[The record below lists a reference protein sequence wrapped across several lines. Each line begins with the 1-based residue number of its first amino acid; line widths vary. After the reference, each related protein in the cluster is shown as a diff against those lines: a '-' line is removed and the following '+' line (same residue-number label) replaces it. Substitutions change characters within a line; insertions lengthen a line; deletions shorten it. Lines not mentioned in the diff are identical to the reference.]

1 MNHINT
7 DLLLSNEEHLAL
19 PNDIKW
25 KTPYLYSFE
34 HDGHVLYYFGSKHVM
49 DSKHPQLET
58 LHEKWQDFLSK
69 TQSKK
74 TIVIYE
80 GNVIEKN
87 LTSLD
92 QAIAQHGE
100 SGAIVYWANK
110 DRIPCFRP
118 ELTIVDET
126 KELLKEFSRQDIFYF
141 YMMRGIVTWQRKIEP
156 KDFDEFIARNIQRYQ
171 KELGWAGFDFSFES
185 AIAKV
190 HKKIFGKEFIL
201 EDKDFLLR
209 AQSPSFKESYINK
222 VSEKSCR
229 IRDISILKH
238 IERCW
243 NDGYNIFVVY
253 GANHARIQ
261 ERAIKDMV
269 ESQSYGQL
277 FNLPQ
282 SCFGV

>member
-25 KTPYLYSFE
+25 KTPYLYFFE
-34 HDGHVLYYFGSKHVM
+34 HGGRILYYFGSKHVM
-49 DSKHPQLET
+49 DSKHPQFET
-58 LHEKWQDFLSK
+58 LYEKWQDFLGK
-69 TQSKK
+69 TRSKK

-87 LTSLD
+87 LISLGK
-92 QAIAQHGE
+92 AIEQHGE
-100 SGAIVYWANK
+100 SGAIVCLANK
-110 DRIPCFRP
+110 DSVPCFRP
-118 ELTIVDET
+118 EFTIIDET
-126 KELLKEFSRQDIFYF
+126 NKLLKEFSREDIFYF
-141 YMMRGIVTWQRKIEP
+141 YMMRGIVTWQRKVVPE
-156 KDFDEFIARNIQRYQ
+156 DFNKFIARNIQRYQ
-171 KELGWAGFDFSFES
+171 KELDWPGFDFSFES

-190 HKKIFGKEFIL
+190 HKKIFGKEFSL

-209 AQSPSFKESYINK
+209 VQSPSFKESHINK

-229 IRDISILKH
+229 IRDVSILECIGKYWQ
-238 IERCW
+238 ER
-243 NDGYNIFVVY
+243 YNIFVVY

-269 ESQSYGQL
+269 ERISG
-277 FNLPQ
+277 
-282 SCFGV
+282 

>member
-1 MNHINT
+1 MKHINT

-34 HDGHVLYYFGSKHVM
+34 HDDQVLYYFGSKHVM
-49 DSKHPQLET
+49 DSKHPQFET
-58 LHEKWQDFLSK
+58 LHEKWQDFLNK
-69 TQSKK
+69 TRGKK

-87 LTSLD
+87 LASLG
-92 QAIAQHGE
+92 QAIEQHGE

-110 DRIPCFRP
+110 DCVPCFRP

-126 KELLKEFSRQDIFYF
+126 KELLKEFSRAEVFYF
-141 YMMRGIVTWQRKIEP
+141 YMMRGIVTWQRKVSPE
-156 KDFDEFIARNIQRYQ
+156 DFNEFIAKNIERYK
-171 KELGWAGFDFSFES
+171 KELDWTGFDFSFES
-185 AIAKV
+185 AIAKA
-190 HKKIFGKEFIL
+190 HKKIFGKEFSL

-209 AQSPSFKESYINK
+209 TQSPSFKESHINK

-229 IRDISILKH
+229 IRDTSILKH

-261 ERAIKDMV
+261 ERAIKDMIIG
-269 ESQSYGQL
+269 E
-277 FNLPQ
+277 
-282 SCFGV
+282 